1 MSNELLECC
10 REGCEIA
17 RRLGATE
24 AEVYAQHS
32 EEVSVS
38 IEKHDLQIA
47 RSSCESAF
55 GVRVLVGDR
64 LGFASTN
71 APGDLAEACR
81 DALALA
87 KASPGDPHNRFP
99 EPLDAPAISDLLDET
114 TGERAA
120 QDAVERAADM
130 LRVAESIDR
139 RLIVGDGAFSSA
151 RLARAVANTRGVAA
165 REAASLFSHHVLVT
179 AKEDE
184 RVSSMDFQS
193 GASRRRRDIDV
204 TPTVTLAC
212 QNALDSLGSAPGE
225 TFHGIA
231 ILSPSAVLDLI
242 VAPLLFHANGRNALR
257 GLSRWKDHIGQT
269 VASPALSIVDDG
281 TVPGGVSSSA
291 FDREGV
297 PHAPLALIDRGRF
310 AAFLHNAYSSSAFGA
325 PNTGHGAGS
334 ANMLPMIGPTNLSI
348 APGAAGFEN
357 LVADTERGL
366 LVGRFSGNVDPIS
379 GDFSGVAKAAH
390 LVRRGRRVSPVSR
403 ALVAGNVFEALR
415 AIVDVSSETQQIYG
429 LTLPYVRLGGVS
441 VTAG

>member
-1 MSNELLECC
+1 MSDELLERC

-17 RRLGATE
+17 RQLGATD
-24 AEVYAQHS
+24 AEIYAQHS

-71 APGDLAEACR
+71 APRDLAAACR

-87 KASPGDPHNRFP
+87 KAAPGDPHNRLP
-99 EPLDAPAISDLLDET
+99 EPQDTPQIPDLLDET
-114 TGERAA
+114 PGVFAA

-151 RLARAVANTRGVAA
+151 RLARAIANTRGVAVS
-165 REAASLFSHHVLVT
+165 EAATLFSHHVLVT

-225 TFHGIA
+225 TFQGVV
-231 ILSPSAVLDLI
+231 ILSPSAVLDLV
-242 VAPLLFHANGRNALR
+242 VAPLLFHANARNALR
-257 GLSRWKDHIGQT
+257 GLSRWRDDVGHA
-269 VASPALSIVDDG
+269 VASSALSMVDDG

-297 PHAPLALIDRGRF
+297 PHAPLVLIDCGLF
-310 AAFLHNAYSSSAFGA
+310 ASFLHNAYSSSAFGE
-325 PNTGHGAGS
+325 PNTGHGAGA
-334 ANMLPMIGPTNLSI
+334 ANTLPMIGPTNLSI
-348 APGAAGFEN
+348 APGTVRREDQ
-357 LVADTERGL
+357 VADTERGL

-390 LVRRGRRVSPVSR
+390 LVRRGRRVTPVSGT
-403 ALVAGNVFEALR
+403 LIAGNVFETLQ
-415 AIVDVSSETQQIYG
+415 AIIDVSSETQQIYG